1 MIDDQIL
8 EEPELENQPSLAHY
22 VQAMGEMVE
31 EFRVYL
37 ATETDRLTRVASRQ
51 LGRDYEFGV
60 ALAQADPQM
69 HAHLHGLK
77 IAADNFMNMLLG
89 NR

>member
-1 MIDDQIL
+1 MSDQTL
-8 EEPELENQPSLAHY
+8 EEPEQKNQPNLGHY
-22 VQAMGEMVE
+22 IQAMGETVE
-31 EFRVYL
+31 EFRDYL
-37 ATETDRLTRVASRQ
+37 NTETNRLTRVASRQ

-69 HAHLHGLK
+69 HAFLHGLK
-77 IAADNFMNMLLG
+77 IAADNFMNVLLG